1 MGEIIDIC
9 PLLVGKLVS
18 HVSNCVSQTCLPA
31 CLLLLS
37 FFWFP
42 PAIHRSVAMRGARAR
57 GVHAPTT
64 WFGARSSL
72 WHSCCFLVGWLGFIV
87 KRILFVLY
95 VPFKSILQGL
105 GCCVC
110 CVLTR
115 VSICSVSNYENTNSK
130 VQLKHNMN
138 ATVRKVMIQTSRNV

>member
-1 MGEIIDIC
+1 MIDIC

-37 FFWFP
+37 FSTFLYCSFSNFLQHAREASVRAAC
-42 PAIHRSVAMRGARAR
+42 PALVQVCGIHV
-57 GVHAPTT
+57 V
-64 WFGARSSL
+64 
-72 WHSCCFLVGWLGFIV
+72 FLVGWLGFIV
-87 KRILFVLY
+87 KHVLFVLV
-95 VPFKSILQGL
+95 VPFKGILQGL